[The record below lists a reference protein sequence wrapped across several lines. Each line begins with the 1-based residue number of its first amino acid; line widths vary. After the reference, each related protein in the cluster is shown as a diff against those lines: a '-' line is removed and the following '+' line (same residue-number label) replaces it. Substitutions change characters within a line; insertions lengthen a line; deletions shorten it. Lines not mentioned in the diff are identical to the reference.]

1 MMDAA
6 QTGTPRL
13 PLILLVVM
21 MLAPAGKAQTAAQAH
36 STVPELRAGAL
47 AGYLAAGSLPDSVVL
62 LPEPP
67 AKGSSAFALDQA
79 VSRQSLALRG
89 TARWDLAKKD
99 ADLTFPQATE
109 IFSCSV
115 GAPITE
121 ADTPHLYLLMR
132 RSVADAAMSTYGAKD
147 RYKRAR
153 PFLANKQPT
162 CTPDQE
168 ASLRGS
174 GSYPSGHSAI
184 GWTWALILAE
194 ISPEH
199 ADAILTRG
207 RAFGQS
213 RVICN
218 AHWQSDV
225 IEGRFMGDSTVA
237 KLHSDAGFRA
247 DLETA
252 KADLAA
258 ARDKGLKPSRDC
270 AAEAAAL
277 AIQPAKAKGR

>member
-1 MMDAA
+1 MKRR
-6 QTGTPRL
+6 RL
-13 PLILLVVM
+13 PLTFLLVVM
-21 MLAPAGKAQTAAQAH
+21 LTPAGMAQTAAQAH
-36 STVPELRAGAL
+36 STIPELRAGAL
-47 AGYLAAGSLPDSVVL
+47 AGYLPPTTLPNSLVL

-67 AKGSSAFALDQA
+67 AKGSAAFTLDQA
-79 VSRQSLALRG
+79 VSRQNLALRG

-99 ADLTFPQATE
+99 ADLTFPQATD

-121 ADTPHLYLLMR
+121 VDTPHLYMLMR
-132 RSVADAAMSTYGAKD
+132 RAVADAAMSTYGAKD
-147 RYKRAR
+147 RYKRPR
-153 PFLANKQPT
+153 PFLAKKEPT

-168 ASLRGS
+168 ASLRDS

-194 ISPEH
+194 ISPEQ
-199 ADAILTRG
+199 ADAILARG

-213 RVICN
+213 RVVCN

-237 KLHSDAGFRA
+237 KLHSEASFRA
-247 DLETA
+247 DLEAA

-277 AIQPAKAKGR
+277 AIQSRAQPKANGR